1 MPGPSAREML
11 SKLPLRMAN
20 GGPINLSEEAAYDQ
34 SAAYKRA
41 LESGGEEGVQTYYAN
56 LRDLADKYMAGEGQF
71 AGNQPIGVEAYNAML
86 ESGISNTDLINAG
99 VGQNVLDKIFTIEV
113 EDPGTLVGSYT
124 SPGMESA
131 YVTNPVLAAEAARR
145 TAEGDPG
152 IESLRRQARN
162 YLANIQQ
169 DGISPEEQRLLRE
182 LALEG
187 GYTLDDITAAGIDP
201 GILFNIPKPQVK
213 VCPPGTLREGQ
224 TIPIGESCGIKPPV
238 VPPVVDPFPQTQD
251 TYTAPTVYTSEGFGT
266 DPAIFGPGQPALDVA
281 FRESDPRTEVTENIF
296 GEQQLV
302 GFDYLPAAKLLSAT
316 GSGFSFTPPSV
327 TSRPR
332 TLMSTDQLNRYTRGR
347 AAQDLRQLL
356 GPDTAIPMGVDGGY
370 QTKYQQYAPLLDRTG
385 SYGGGLSRSQ
395 LYALMRQEQA
405 REARA
410 AADAG
415 AGAFTPGQATRTGTI
430 ADYIALNPDV
440 VEDFNTQINEGRMSS
455 DMTLEQFATNH
466 YNTFGLEEM
475 ASGMRTPFTLTGGYA
490 GATGALQA
498 RDLRDPTMGTRFFAE
513 GGAVKKPEGYAD
525 GGSVPSEI
533 DFSKYKELKDLWYM
547 HPANTAGGLYKG
559 IPSSS
564 EEQAETM
571 RRYTEL
577 SDQLSKDLNARG
589 ATAGMYDEAMLALGG
604 TDVPSMRKALEEDL
618 TFQKMGGIENFLKR
632 ADQYASYGKDLSTSP
647 YRQNLVFLGRLRPDL
662 DYINRQLAEQFARQG
677 SGTAGY
683 SAQMFADGGPVSSD
697 FGPDDLQQ
705 QLLELDRQ
713 AMEQDVRSAA
723 QAPSDT
729 DQETRTE
736 SRGML
741 ERLNQNLFER
751 VTKPVLGSALDMT
764 VGLGDLA
771 QLGVKKGAEA
781 LGMETKPFVPVS
793 QRLQESAGVA
803 GYDPYAPAAV
813 ATQILPFARAKQ
825 AGTVAATE
833 LGRLFPSLGRE
844 TAAYGGS
851 EIAAAGAREF
861 MPDSTAAELL
871 ASVAGGTLTDIGST
885 GMTRRMAD
893 DIEPPDTDSSRM
905 LDDIAQATVP
915 DAIKLSRAENAV
927 INEKVGTS
935 RKNRQAAKAEAQR
948 IKSNYSPAEGWA
960 PIQVSNIKKDKQ
972 GNPNKVEFKKI
983 PYGFQRPPEGVD
995 VEVWKRKLTDG
1006 IVGEVDDVVRRAQQ
1020 GDQAALDIL
1029 AQANWY
1035 RGMRDQLRSEFGGIG
1050 DVFAD
1055 ILGTTSAQTNVEQ
1068 NFKNAVEILRRYSR
1082 GDYDNELAAYQR
1094 RIDQG
1099 LPVDGKTLT
1108 RLHKEGE
1115 FPLITKAGGELFNTN
1130 SPSSMGALL
1139 DMFRSVKTGSS
1150 PKTPNFTGNL
1160 IGLTN
1165 EATVDVWAARM
1176 LRRMAE
1182 QPRIP
1187 PAAEQGVSGSH
1198 LVGSSLYEP
1207 RVGGEFGFGQ
1217 DVFRDAARRI
1227 NESGSIRSVS
1237 PELGDLG
1244 PDDLQAVAWFI
1255 EKERWTNNGWT
1266 TKAGEGGSLE
1276 YEMSLAG
1283 APDQARVDEL
1293 RRSIN
1298 QGFKTPARR
1307 KTETDAEYEGRVA
1320 VARRTFDDNRD
1331 QMQAELS
1338 IMEAPLQRYQLG
1350 VAGERPNQPMSG
1362 YAQAELASE
1371 FDDVARNDESVLTY
1385 NLANTYGSFM
1395 GDTERA
1401 LNAEFVVRQNF
1412 NPEALR
1418 RRLVEQGR
1426 AYDQDAVFMSRVVS
1440 ADTPNAR
1447 PGVEIYFKESI
1458 TPAQMAKVTERLR
1471 EKGVDGFT
1479 YVTDMRFDD
1488 RINRQTRSGDSE
1500 TAALTGLRF
1509 QYVPEFDDAFDP
1521 ARSSEIYAEQA
1532 DLFRDVVADTIA
1544 DGNVSDARMTYYD
1557 TEVYFRDDYDDYLTR
1572 SAPEGNPEARGEL
1585 ATGADDPQS
1594 NRSGE
1599 GRPEPPEPVRDRGGQ
1614 AATPEITATNKK
1626 GEPLGI
1632 NIAVDRN
1639 GTDYADLII
1648 KGTKK
1653 FESRETPSLKPYV
1666 GKRVG
1671 IVRTGAGPAEV
1682 IGTVEIGKPI
1692 EVNENEFAK
1701 LRDQHLVSEDSS
1713 FNIKKGQTKFL
1724 YPMIDP
1730 VAMDAQKV
1738 TSTGIVARALPK

>member
-1 MPGPSAREML
+1 ML

>member
-20 GGPINLSEEAAYDQ
+20 GGPINLSTESAYDQ

>member
-20 GGPINLSEEAAYDQ
+20 GGDINLSEEAAYDQ

-99 VGQNVLDKIFTIEV
+99 VGQDVLNKIFTIPTEA
-113 EDPGTLVGSYT
+113 EAYDIGLYT
-124 SPGMESA
+124 TPDMESA

-187 GYTLDDITAAGIDP
+187 GYTLDDIRAAGIDP
-201 GILFNIPKPQVK
+201 GILFNRPDITK
-213 VCPPGTLREGQ
+213 VCPAGTLREGQ
-224 TIPIGESCGIKPPV
+224 RIPMNQDCGIKPKEVIKEETVFPDTQ
-238 VPPVVDPFPQTQD
+238 PP
-251 TYTAPTVYTSEGFGT
+251 YTAPTVYTSEGFGT
-266 DPAIFGPGQPALDVA
+266 DPGIYGPGEEALDRA
-281 FRESDPRTEVTENIF
+281 FRDSPPRTEVTEDIF
-296 GEQQLV
+296 GEQQLT

-332 TLMSTDQLNRYTRGR
+332 TLMPTSQLGRYTRGR
-347 AAQDLRQLL
+347 AAQDLRQL
-356 GPDTAIPMGVDGGY
+356 TGGREEDY
-370 QTKYQQYAPLLDRTG
+370 MRYRPLLERTG

-475 ASGMRTPFTLTGGYA
+475 ASGMRTPFTLTSGYA

-498 RDLRDPTMGTRFFAE
+498 TDLRDPTMGTRFFAE

-525 GGSVPSEI
+525 GGSVPET
-533 DFSKYKELKDLWYM
+533 DFD
-547 HPANTAGGLYKG
+547 A
-559 IPSSS
+559 
-564 EEQAETM
+564 
-571 RRYTEL
+571 
-577 SDQLSKDLNARG
+577 
-589 ATAGMYDEAMLALGG
+589 
-604 TDVPSMRKALEEDL
+604 
-618 TFQKMGGIENFLKR
+618 
-632 ADQYASYGKDLSTSP
+632 
-647 YRQNLVFLGRLRPDL
+647 
-662 DYINRQLAEQFARQG
+662 
-677 SGTAGY
+677 
-683 SAQMFADGGPVSSD
+683 
-697 FGPDDLQQ
+697 LQQ

-741 ERLNQNLFER
+741 ERLNQNFFEK

-781 LGMETKPFVPVS
+781 LGMETEPFVPVS

-893 DIEPPDTDSSRM
+893 DIEPPDLPDTESSRM

-915 DAIKLSRAENAV
+915 EAIKLSRAENAV

-960 PIQVSNIKKDKQ
+960 PIQVSNIKKDKK

-1320 VARRTFDDNRD
+1320 VARRAFDDNRD

-1488 RINRQTRSGDSE
+1488 RINRQTRSGDPE

-1509 QYVPEFDDAFDP
+1509 QYVPEFDEAFDP

-1532 DLFRDVVADTIA
+1532 DLFDDIVADTIA
-1544 DGNVSDARMTYYD
+1544 DGNVSDARLTFYD
-1557 TEVYFRDDYDDYLTR
+1557 TEVYFRDDYDDYLRNT
-1572 SAPEGNPEARGEL
+1572 APEGNREARREL

-1599 GRPEPPEPVRDRGGQ
+1599 GRPEPPESVRDRSGQ
-1614 AATPEITATNKK
+1614 AATNKRGKVTFEAFGGSLGDARQKLGITPEKIKQFKDANKGIKQIRIPEVQDAAEKLKAGDITTQEYLEAVEKFQPIK
-1626 GEPLGI
+1626 PLGAVQKRPTNEEI
-1632 NIAVDRN
+1632 AMSLTKNEDDAAGIVGVNLDVPDGTMISSRLDIPAYEANDTWVVTLHDGSIDQGLAVGYGPTAVLNDVKFVTTGKGGKAALNIAT
-1639 GTDYADLII
+1639 GKQ
-1648 KGTKK
+1648 KGTIARINGSWENRDPAAVEKLA
-1653 FESRETPSLKPYV
+1653 REILDGTAPDADQWTEV
-1666 GKRVG
+1666 GMNPFRHSYFYRKSDG
-1671 IVRTGAGPAEV
+1671 
-1682 IGTVEIGKPI
+1682 
-1692 EVNENEFAK
+1692 
-1701 LRDQHLVSEDSS
+1701 
-1713 FNIKKGQTKFL
+1713 
-1724 YPMIDP
+1724 MP
-1730 VAMDAQKV
+1730 VANAEQVIQVGPLVLAKKV
-1738 TSTGIVARALPK
+1738 ETRPVESPEHEIQTPKGTRYFKGGGDVYRKDDNRTYI